1 MISSQEDDMAGYYP
15 DDMAAFSF
23 KDGNRLC
30 SLFLRQQGLIKKKR
44 RWLSSL
50 NPELGVPFSLKRPK
64 FLKDVYLAESD
75 VRTDEVSSERVRFNI
90 EKSFGMQRNCYSHHV
105 VVNGLELF
113 KLQKQ
118 KDVSC
123 CSESLKIMH
132 RTISKLSNGALD
144 SVANIVT
151 HNGASFRKVR
161 PTMMK
166 IVKDHLPKYLAELDS
181 ENSKVLLSDILTSP
195 CSYQS
200 DSVCLPTPVSPMLLS
215 SINEALAGL
224 DEISQQ
230 AAIAINR
237 KLIGKS
243 CPPKFLHVSR
253 TSSRSHLVN
262 LIRERCESMIAKLQE
277 GKDLPKNFAKALSVM
292 NLYQK
297 LTLRS
302 MDISQ
307 SEFFPF
313 PRVTMSLQQDI
324 LNALWLLPEV
334 NSNDMKLLRSIM
346 GQVSQ
351 VKMASFK
358 AAVRRYLTECLFEC
372 DDGNLPD
379 LALHAIGF
387 LVRMSPTCQ
396 QVILTEERKE
406 VEVDA
411 VLDLSSCLRS
421 LAHGAIE
428 ECLSDDEFSLE
439 NYSCSEDNDFVLTT
453 SNYFGFHSQQH
464 MDEGCCSNFMIN
476 GNAEDSEPVGGA
488 GQYGDSEAA
497 GSMKGEGCCSNFMI
511 NGNAED
517 SEPVGGAGQYGDS
530 EAAGSMKGPSLKKGN
545 VKMARCSEEDL
556 SAVCDDIASTAHK
569 FIGQILKKML
579 TEEEVVDELTGCYLG
594 GSSNSEDPQVP
605 EAKNQKANIVM
616 NAVQGLLPN
625 LPKSSMDKVRR
636 ILDAAEQ

>member
-1 MISSQEDDMAGYYP
+1 MVSSQEEDT
-15 DDMAAFSF
+15 AAFSF

-30 SLFLRQQGLIKKKR
+30 YLFLRHQGLIKKKR

-50 NPELGVPFSLKRPK
+50 NPKLGIPFRLKRPK

-75 VRTDEVSSERVRFNI
+75 VRSDEVSSERVRLNI
-90 EKSFGMQRNCYSHHV
+90 EKSFGLQRNSYNHHIV
-105 VVNGLELF
+105 LDGLELL

-118 KDVSC
+118 KDGTFC
-123 CSESLKIMH
+123 PESLKIMH

-151 HNGASFRKVR
+151 HNGTSFRKVR

-166 IVKDHLPKYLAELDS
+166 IVKDHLPKYLAKLDS
-181 ENSKVLLSDILTSP
+181 ENSKVLLSGIFTSP

-200 DSVCLPTPVSPMLLS
+200 DSVRLATPVSPMLLS
-215 SINEALAGL
+215 SLNEALAGL

-237 KLIGKS
+237 KLTGKS

-262 LIRERCESMIAKLQE
+262 LIRERCVRKIAKLKE
-277 GKDLPKNFAKALSVM
+277 GEDLPENIAKALSVM

-297 LTLRS
+297 LTRRS
-302 MDISQ
+302 MGISQ

-313 PRVTMSLQQDI
+313 PRVTISLQQDI

-334 NSNDMKLLRSIM
+334 DSNDMKLLCSIM
-346 GQVSQ
+346 GQVSE
-351 VKMASFK
+351 VKMASLK

-379 LALHAIGF
+379 LALRAIGF

-421 LAHGAIE
+421 LAHGATE

-439 NYSCSEDNDFVLTT
+439 NCSCSEDNDFLLTA
-453 SNYFGFHSQQH
+453 SNYFGFRSQQH
-464 MDEGCCSNFMIN
+464 VDEGCCSNFMIN
-476 GNAEDSEPVGGA
+476 NAEDSEHVGGA
-488 GQYGDSEAA
+488 GYYGDSEAA
-497 GSMKGEGCCSNFMI
+497 GSKK
-511 NGNAED
+511 D
-517 SEPVGGAGQYGDS
+517 
-530 EAAGSMKGPSLKKGN
+530 PSSKKDN

-556 SAVCDDIASTAHK
+556 SAVCDDTASTAHK
-569 FIGQILKKML
+569 FIGQILKNML
-579 TEEEVVDELTGCYLG
+579 TEVEVVDELTGCYLG
-594 GSSNSEDPQVP
+594 GSSNSEDPEVP
-605 EAKNQKANIVM
+605 EEKNKKANIDECCP
-616 NAVQGLLPN
+616 GSLT
-625 LPKSSMDKVRR
+625 
-636 ILDAAEQ
+636 

>member
-1 MISSQEDDMAGYYP
+1 MISSQEEDTP
-15 DDMAAFSF
+15 AFSF

-50 NPELGVPFSLKRPK
+50 NPEFGVPLRLKRPK

-75 VRTDEVSSERVRFNI
+75 VRTDEVSSERVRFNV
-90 EKSFGMQRNCYSHHV
+90 EESFGLQKNCYNHHIV
-105 VVNGLELF
+105 LDGLELF
-113 KLQKQ
+113 KLQKR
-118 KDVSC
+118 KDGSFC
-123 CSESLKIMH
+123 PESLKIMH
-132 RTISKLSNGALD
+132 RMISKLSNGALD

-151 HNGASFRKVR
+151 HNGTSFRKIR

-166 IVKDHLPKYLAELDS
+166 IVKDYLPKYLAELDS
-181 ENSKVLLSDILTSP
+181 ENSKFLLPGVLTSP

-200 DSVCLPTPVSPMLLS
+200 DSVCLSTPVSPMLLS

-230 AAIAINR
+230 VAIAINR
-237 KLIGKS
+237 KLNGKS

-253 TSSRSHLVN
+253 TSSRSDLVN
-262 LIRERCESMIAKLQE
+262 LIREKCERLIAKLQE
-277 GKDLPKNFAKALSVM
+277 GKDLPENFAKALSAM

-313 PRVTMSLQQDI
+313 PHVTMSLQQDI
-324 LNALWLLPEV
+324 LNALWSLPEV
-334 NSNDMKLLRSIM
+334 NTNDMKLLRSIM

-358 AAVRRYLTECLFEC
+358 AAVRRYLTACLFEC
-372 DDGNLPD
+372 DDGNLPE
-379 LALHAIGF
+379 LALRAIGF

-411 VLDLSSCLRS
+411 VLDLSSCLRY
-421 LAHGAIE
+421 LAHDAIE

-439 NYSCSEDNDFVLTT
+439 NYSCSEDNDFVLTM
-453 SNYFGFHSQQH
+453 SNNFGVRSQQY

-476 GNAEDSEPVGGA
+476 NNAEDSEPVGGA

-497 GSMKGEGCCSNFMI
+497 GSMK
-511 NGNAED
+511 D
-517 SEPVGGAGQYGDS
+517 
-530 EAAGSMKGPSLKKGN
+530 PSLKDN
-545 VKMARCSEEDL
+545 VMMARCSEDL
-556 SAVCDDIASTAHK
+556 SAVCDDTASTAHK

-625 LPKSSMDKVRR
+625 LPKSSMEKVRR
-636 ILDAAEQ
+636 ILDGAEQ

>member
-1 MISSQEDDMAGYYP
+1 MISSQEDDT
-15 DDMAAFSF
+15 AAFSF
-23 KDGNRLC
+23 KDGKRLC

-50 NPELGVPFSLKRPK
+50 NPELGAPFRLKRPK

-75 VRTDEVSSERVRFNI
+75 VRDDEVSSERVRFNI
-90 EKSFGMQRNCYSHHV
+90 EKSFGMERNCYNHHV
-105 VVNGLELF
+105 VVGGVKLF

-118 KDVSC
+118 KDGSFC
-123 CSESLKIMH
+123 PESLKIMH
-132 RTISKLSNGALD
+132 STISKLSNGALD

-151 HNGASFRKVR
+151 HNGTSFRKVR

-181 ENSKVLLSDILTSP
+181 ENSKVLLSGILTSP

-200 DSVCLPTPVSPMLLS
+200 DSVCLSTPVSPMLLS

-224 DEISQQ
+224 DEISHQ
-230 AAIAINR
+230 AAVAINR

-243 CPPKFLHVSR
+243 CPPKFLLVSR

-262 LIRERCESMIAKLQE
+262 LIRKRCESMISELQE
-277 GKDLPKNFAKALSVM
+277 GKDLPKNFSKALSVM

-302 MDISQ
+302 MHISQ

-334 NSNDMKLLRSIM
+334 NSNDMKLLCSIM

-351 VKMASFK
+351 VKMALFK
-358 AAVRRYLTECLFEC
+358 PSVRRYLAECLFEY
-372 DDGNLPD
+372 DDGNLPY
-379 LALHAIGF
+379 LARRAIGF
-387 LVRMSPTCQ
+387 LVGMSPTCQ

-421 LAHGAIE
+421 LAHDAIE
-428 ECLSDDEFSLE
+428 ECPSDDEFSSE
-439 NYSCSEDNDFVLTT
+439 NNSCSEDNDFVLTT
-453 SNYFGFHSQQH
+453 SNYFGFRSQQH
-464 MDEGCCSNFMIN
+464 MDEGCSSNFMIN
-476 GNAEDSEPVGGA
+476 NNAEDSEPVGCA
-488 GQYGDSEAA
+488 GQHGDSEAA
-497 GSMKGEGCCSNFMI
+497 ASMK
-511 NGNAED
+511 D
-517 SEPVGGAGQYGDS
+517 
-530 EAAGSMKGPSLKKGN
+530 PSLKKDN

-556 SAVCDDIASTAHK
+556 SAVCDDTASTAHK
-569 FIGQILKKML
+569 LIEQILKKML

-594 GSSNSEDPQVP
+594 GSCNSEDPQGTLS
-605 EAKNQKANIVM
+605 NHQ
-616 NAVQGLLPN
+616 
-625 LPKSSMDKVRR
+625 
-636 ILDAAEQ
+636 